1 MALFLYQSPRKPF
14 HLKPNIWDLV
24 AFVLVL
30 GILGSL
36 GLAAT
41 QMNAPYQGGTPM
53 TLSLSPW
60 MLPSYAAK
68 TMLRMLIAFICSL
81 MVTLI
86 IAPIAAKNKQA
97 EKLLIP
103 LIDILQSVPILGV
116 LSMTLVFFIRLFPNH
131 LLGLECAAIFAIFT
145 SQVWNMILS
154 FYQSLKTVP
163 ATFYDIANVFH
174 LSIWQ
179 RFWRIEVPYA
189 IPGLLW
195 NSIISA
201 SAGWFFLVAAEAIS
215 LNNQQILLPGIGSY
229 ISVAIR
235 QMDLPALCYATLSM
249 LMVILCY
256 DQLFFRPLM
265 SWATRFQEGDAVEN
279 SANNPSWVYRLWLK
293 TRWFKRIG
301 AFFRSFSQRRALPT
315 YTIPPAFKSFDF
327 SQTAK
332 QTMVYAWNLLLAAL
346 IGLSLFLLWNCM
358 KDSIQLHEIPY
369 VFYLGAITA
378 LKVAILVILSSL
390 LWVPVGVW
398 IGFRPR
404 LTRYIQPF
412 IQFLAAF
419 PANLVYPIFVTLIL
433 HFHLNVEIW
442 SSPLMILGTQWYILF
457 NVIVGTQQ
465 MPKDL
470 QWAAKSFGLK
480 GWLWWKKL
488 LLPAIFPYYVTGS
501 MTAAAGCWN
510 ACIVSDVLEWGN
522 HKLVATGLGS
532 FIAENSSAGDFPRVV
547 LGIVVMSVYV
557 LVINRWVWR
566 KLYLFSSKRFV
577 LE

>member
-1 MALFLYQSPRKPF
+1 MFHYQIPRKTLS
-14 HLKPNIWDLV
+14 LKPTIWDLI
-24 AFVLVL
+24 AFALIL

-36 GLAAT
+36 GLAAL
-41 QMNAPYQGGTPM
+41 QMNTPYQLGTPM

-60 MLPSYAAK
+60 MLPVYAAK
-68 TMLRMLIAFICSL
+68 TMLRMLIAFVCSL
-81 MVTLI
+81 IATLI

-97 EKLLIP
+97 EKCLIP

-116 LSMTLVFFIRLFPNH
+116 LSMTIVFFIRLFPNH
-131 LLGLECAAIFAIFT
+131 LLGPECAAIFAIFT

-163 ATFYDIANVFH
+163 TTFYDIANVFH
-174 LSIWQ
+174 LSTWQ

-215 LNNQQILLPGIGSY
+215 INHQQILLPGIGSY
-229 ISVAIR
+229 ISVAIS
-235 QMDLPALCYATLSM
+235 QMDLKALCYATLSM
-249 LMVILCY
+249 LIVILCY
-256 DQLFFRPLM
+256 DQLFFKPLM
-265 SWATRFQEGDAVEN
+265 SWATRFQEGDSVEN
-279 SANNPSWVYRLWLK
+279 SANNRSWVYRLLLK
-293 TRWFKRIG
+293 TRWIKSIG
-301 AFFRSFSQRRALPT
+301 YFFRAFSQRWERSSYSMPT
-315 YTIPPAFKSFDF
+315 TFKSFDF
-327 SQTAK
+327 SQNVK
-332 QTMVYAWNLLLAAL
+332 NIMVYLWNLILAAL
-346 IGLSLFLLWNCM
+346 IGLSLFLLWDCM
-358 KDSIQLHEIPY
+358 KDSIQLHEIPH

-378 LKVAILVILSSL
+378 LKVAILIILSSL

-404 LTRYIQPF
+404 LTRHIQPL

-457 NVIVGTQQ
+457 NVIVGTLQI
-465 MPKDL
+465 PKDL
-470 QWAAKSFGLK
+470 QWAAKSLGLK

-532 FIAENSSAGDFPRVV
+532 FIAESSSAGDFPRVI

-557 LVINRWVWR
+557 LVINRCVWR
-566 KLYLFSSKRFV
+566 KLYLFSSARFV